1 MEWDP
6 IAADPPP
13 GLVPP
18 AVNTPVTF
26 QSSGE
31 QLLGVIHRPGGPGP
45 HPVVVLL
52 HGFPGNERN
61 FDLAHVLSRAGYAT
75 LVFHFRG
82 SWGVGGTWTWG
93 NVLEDSARVV
103 AAVQEADF
111 AAKHQLDTGS
121 LAVFG
126 HSLGGFA
133 ALRTAA
139 ADSGV
144 AVVGS
149 VAGFNLGAAARA
161 AAADPAVRAT
171 YVAGFGESLLP
182 LTGTSGEA
190 LVAEMAAAGE
200 DWELARLAKHLADR
214 PVLLVAGSRDDVA
227 PPDMHHEPLVA
238 AYHAHGV
245 TTLECVVFPTDH
257 ALCDH
262 RVALARTV
270 VQFLTRHMPAV
281 R

>member
-6 IAADPPP
+6 IAADPDP

-18 AVNTPVTF
+18 AANTAVTVE
-26 QSSGE
+26 SSGV
-31 QLLGVIHRPGGPGP
+31 QLLAVMHRPGGPGP

-52 HGFPGNERN
+52 HGFPGHERN
-61 FDLAHVLSRAGYAT
+61 FDLAQVLSRAGYAA
-75 LVFHFRG
+75 LVFHYRG
-82 SWGVGGTWTWG
+82 SWGVGGTWAWR

-103 AAVQEADF
+103 AAVREADF
-111 AAKHQLDTGS
+111 LTQHRLDAGRV
-121 LAVFG
+121 AVLG

-139 ADSGV
+139 ADEAV

-149 VAGFNLGAAARA
+149 VAGFNFGAAARA
-161 AAADPAVRAT
+161 AAADPAVRAA
-171 YVAGFGESLLP
+171 YVSGFGESLLP

-190 LVAEMAAAGE
+190 LAAEMESAGD
-200 DWELARLAKHLADR
+200 DWDLARLAQPLADR
-214 PVLLVAGSRDDVA
+214 PVLLVAGARDDVA
-227 PPDMHHEPLVA
+227 PPVMHHEPVVA
-238 AYHAHGV
+238 AYQAHGV
-245 TTLECVVFPTDH
+245 TNMEHVVFPTDH

-270 VQFLTRHMPAV
+270 VAFLARHMPPE